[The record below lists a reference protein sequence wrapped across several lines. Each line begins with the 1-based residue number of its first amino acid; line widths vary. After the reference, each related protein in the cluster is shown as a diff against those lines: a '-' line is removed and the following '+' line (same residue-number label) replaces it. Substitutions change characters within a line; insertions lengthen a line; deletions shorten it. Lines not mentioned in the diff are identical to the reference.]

1 MNMST
6 HKTRICSL
14 DTLDEELKSAI
25 HAHALKHGLNDLESN
40 VLMCCE
46 TLSVRQ
52 KKGFWGGIQ
61 TTLSAAYVTPKW
73 LVSADSTDRNDA
85 SVSASQLIHVDI
97 WDDRATTD
105 SSITANEGLNITGR
119 YTVNNK
125 SGMAFIA
132 LDSNADGRKFR
143 QVLEEAL
150 SRSATSQAH
159 AIYQPQDPA

>member
-1 MNMST
+1 MNRIT
-6 HKTRICSL
+6 RKTRICSL
-14 DTLDEELKSAI
+14 DTLDEELKTAM

-40 VLMCCE
+40 VLICCE
-46 TLSVRQ
+46 TLSVRA

-73 LVSADSTDRNDA
+73 LVWADSTDRNDA
-85 SVSASQLIHVDI
+85 NVSASQLIHVEI

-105 SSITANEGLNITGR
+105 SSLTVNEGLNITGL
-119 YTVNNK
+119 YTVK
-125 SGMAFIA
+125 KKTGMAFIA

-150 SRSATSQAH
+150 SKSASQAH